1 MRKMKDSGIE
11 WIGEIPENWKV
22 SRIKQLFS
30 EVNDRCANGENYTL
44 LSVSEYYGVAPK
56 SETISDDDMLTHAE
70 TLDGYKICK
79 ENDLVMNIML
89 AWKSALGVSKY
100 TGIVSPAYCIYRGK
114 QNMCAKYFHY
124 LFRTDV
130 YANLFKQYS
139 TGIIDS
145 RLRLYSDKFLSLKCQ
160 VPPIDTQYRIA
171 DYLDRK
177 CSQIDFIIARQQEVI
192 EKLKAYKLSVITE
205 AVTKGLNPDVPMKD
219 SGAEWIGKIPE
230 HWRMLKLKYVSSI
243 LRGKFNH
250 RPRNDPAYYDGN
262 YPFVQTG
269 DVARANKYIK
279 NYSQTLNEKGYAVS
293 KEFPANSICMTI
305 AANVGDVAILTF
317 DACFPDSVVGFVPSD
332 NIAWNYLYYVLTAM
346 KKQFVRNAIISTQ
359 LNLNIEIIKEEFIP
373 VAPLHIQAQ
382 ISKFLD
388 DKCFAINRTISA
400 KQSVIDK
407 LTDYKKSLIYEVVTG
422 KKEV

>member
-1 MRKMKDSGIE
+1 MREMKDSGIE
-11 WIGEIPENWKV
+11 WIGAIPEGWKV

-30 EVNDRCANGENYTL
+30 EVNERCENGENYTL

-56 SETISDDDMLTHAE
+56 SERISDDDMLTHAE

-89 AWKSALGVSKY
+89 AWKRALGVSEY
-100 TGIVSPAYCIYRGK
+100 TGIVSPAYCIYQGK
-114 QNMCAKYFHY
+114 QNMCTKYFHY
-124 LFRTDV
+124 LFRTDM

-145 RLRLYSDKFLSLKCQ
+145 RLRLYPDKFLALKCQ
-160 VPPIDTQYRIA
+160 VPPIDTQCRIA

-177 CSQIDFIIARQQEVI
+177 CSQIDTIIARQQEVI
-192 EKLKAYKLSVITE
+192 EKLKTYKLSVITE
-205 AVTKGLNPDVPMKD
+205 AVTKGLNPNVPMKD
-219 SGAEWIGKIPE
+219 SGVEWIGEIPE
-230 HWRMLKLKYVSSI
+230 HWTMLKLKYASSI

-262 YPFVQTG
+262 HPFVQTG

-373 VAPLHIQAQ
+373 VAPLHIQEQ
-382 ISKFLD
+382 ISRFLD
-388 DKCFAINRTISA
+388 DKCFAIDRTISA
-400 KQSVIDK
+400 KQCVIDK